1 MPGWIPIYNLTVF
14 KSHFEKLFLC
24 PRPWRYETAKELQT
38 LSFQGL
44 ISVYSGG
51 GFVADLGYNTDDAL
65 QVIYSLEENGW
76 IDNATAAVFIEFII
90 YEPTSS
96 LFSSVKFVFERL
108 ANGDTNATTR
118 IKTLTIYSPQDPSLR
133 GFYETCQLLF
143 MLLVLFCVACELVSL
158 YQRGCAFF
166 KDPWSW
172 MEILLLSSSMLSV
185 ATFFLKEA
193 YTSKFIAK
201 VKKNPFQSWSVDE
214 IELWSD
220 LEVTLLS
227 FVVFLVTMKL
237 LRIIRFNPQIIQM
250 RLTLRIVA
258 RHFPSFTMVFFTVI
272 IAYVQFTTLTF
283 GRSVYEYRSFVRS
296 ISSILLMLVGAKAP
310 FHKLQAVSV
319 VLGPFFVF
327 AYMISIVMILL
338 NMFLAI
344 LNDSYRESR
353 RVGIEGL
360 EDLEFSRLLKQ
371 KANQVAHEVRVI
383 VIKLIQAFPRLLR
396 QGRPR
401 KTMTFEGET
410 DVAFLCES
418 KEENSENNEDSAFTD
433 DGESS
438 LNDVI
443 RLLADIKEDLRPS
456 IMSLDDIVP
465 IVTIDDT
472 DKRWCESAESL
483 EGWKQYSCSSLFSN
497 QSGDAISK
505 TDYLINLR
513 KDERAPIGDFL
524 VAESWNWRN
533 PLQTEKII

>member
-108 ANGDTNATTR
+108 ANGDTNAITR
-118 IKTLTIYSPQDPSLR
+118 IKTLTIYSPQDPRLR
-133 GFYETCQLLF
+133 GFYETCRLFF
-143 MLLVLFCVACELVSL
+143 MLLVLLCVACELVNI
-158 YQRGCAFF
+158 YKRGCAFF
-166 KDPWSW
+166 KDLWSW
-172 MEILLLSSSMLSV
+172 MEILLLSSSTLSV

-237 LRIIRFNPQIIQM
+237 LRIIRFNPHIIQM

-258 RHFPSFTMVFFTVI
+258 RHFPSFMMVFFTVI

-310 FHKLQAVSV
+310 FHKLQAVSM

-344 LNDSYRESR
+344 LNDSHTESR
-353 RVGIEGL
+353 RFGIEGL
-360 EDLEFSRLLKQ
+360 EDLEFSRLFKQ
-371 KANQVAHEVRVI
+371 KAKQVTHQVRVI
-383 VIKLIQAFPRLLR
+383 VSKSIQGFPRRLN
-396 QGRPR
+396 QGLPGSAMAFKRE
-401 KTMTFEGET
+401 EGM
-410 DVAFLCES
+410 AFLCEN
-418 KEENSENNEDSAFTD
+418 KDENHDINEGSRFTG

-438 LNDVI
+438 LNNVI
-443 RLLADIKEDLRPS
+443 KLLGDIKEDLTPS
-456 IMSLDDIVP
+456 IVSLDDIVP

-472 DKRWCESAESL
+472 DKRWCESLESL
-483 EGWKQYSCSSLFSN
+483 EGWKRYSSSSLFGTESD
-497 QSGDAISK
+497 SALSK
-505 TDYLINLR
+505 SSYLRNR
-513 KDERAPIGDFL
+513 AQDEKAVIGDFL
-524 VAESWNWRN
+524 LSESCNRRN
-533 PLQTEKII
+533 ALQRETFV